1 MLRTASHELTHF
13 IEKWSP
19 EQYRNLR
26 NFVYD
31 TLNSRDSNTVKRLI
45 AAQRDNAEKAGH
57 KLSYDEASRE
67 VVADACEMLL
77 RDSRAVERLANENL
91 TLAQKIRD
99 WVSDFVN
106 KIKKAFEGVTART
119 VEARILEENIKEWS
133 EIQALWDNALE
144 DALRSSTEYGAQGE
158 NTVESEIQHSIR
170 YTTDNRPV
178 VVIEENILDGVPEN
192 EWVDIVKKTMS
203 DNFVSGIPIKGR
215 LIKVNRITKR
225 EYLNSNDTRKY
236 KKKYPYIYKDK
247 LNAASQLDEIIVAST
262 NYVNEDLNHI
272 RKKDNF
278 KDFARGEVLMRISNR
293 NYKANVLVAI
303 DGKNEMVLYDIISF
317 ESSEF
322 TTKKEAKSFTVAPK
336 KDINDRLDLSSTD
349 SISQNTKNVNDDIQ
363 FSLRGEQVSSN
374 TLAKQLKRDYS
385 TEVSVIDIRS
395 FIDLV
400 AEEQNKILSNQD
412 YEDLW
417 GRVVGFSK
425 GILRKSKQLDIE
437 NQVKADE
444 KVYVYFQ
451 TKLQAFFNSC

>member
-293 NYKANVLVAI
+293 DYKANVLVAI